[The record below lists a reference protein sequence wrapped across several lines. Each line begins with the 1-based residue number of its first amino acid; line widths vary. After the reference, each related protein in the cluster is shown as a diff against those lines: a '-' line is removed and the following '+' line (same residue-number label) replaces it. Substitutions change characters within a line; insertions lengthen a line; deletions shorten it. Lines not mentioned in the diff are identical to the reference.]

1 MKHLFENIDSVLFD
15 LDGTLVETNIDFDLM
30 RHEMF
35 SLAAQAGLR
44 ESDLPN
50 LDILGIVRYIEEHLG
65 NDRGREFKAQAFQV
79 LEEIE
84 LRHAHDTQEIG
95 FARELLE
102 ALRTRKVKIGVV
114 TRNCRVASDVS
125 IAATDLTPDLMLCR
139 EDVQQTKP
147 HPEQL
152 LTALSLLGALP
163 ERSVMVG
170 DHRMDV
176 IAGKAAGMRTVGII
190 TPERA
195 ANFYDSAAPDAVAN
209 SLREILDAVIDSNS

>member
-1 MKHLFENIDSVLFD
+1 MKRLFENIDAVLFD

-30 RHEMF
+30 RHEML

-50 LDILGIVRYIEEHLG
+50 LDILGIVNYIVEHLG
-65 NDRGREFKAQAFQV
+65 DDRGREFKAQAFQV

-95 FARELLE
+95 FAHELLE

-114 TRNCRVASDVS
+114 TRNCRAASDIS
-125 IAATDLTPDLMLCR
+125 IAATDLTLDLMLCR

-209 SLREILDAVIDSNS
+209 SLKEILDAVIDSNS